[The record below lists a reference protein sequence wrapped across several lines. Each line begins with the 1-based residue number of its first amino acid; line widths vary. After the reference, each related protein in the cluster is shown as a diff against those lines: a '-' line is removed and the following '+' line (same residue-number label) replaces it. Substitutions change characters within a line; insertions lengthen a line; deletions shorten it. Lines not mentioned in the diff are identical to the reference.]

1 MPMFEP
7 MTVPTAPV
15 KARKSS
21 QRRRQHQLK
30 KRTVKFLSVC
40 RDPKVLSSVIRASP
54 DSVIKTICNAALNV
68 QRGGRVSLGNSQ
80 KVLFRNHSGRIAKL
94 VSKNLSIAQKRKLL
108 SQKGGAF
115 WIPALISAALGGL
128 GSLLFGGNKT

>member
-1 MPMFEP
+1 MPMFES

>member
-1 MPMFEP
+1 MFEP

-30 KRTVKFLSVC
+30 KRTVKFLSVR
-40 RDPKVLSSVIRASP
+40 RDPKVLSSAIRASP